1 MAPKI
6 REGEEEGAIG
16 DDRCKEWAVR
26 RGAVVLHPVPTRSA
40 AGGAPGTQR
49 RLGEVSWRVTPIQ
62 AHPAAAWGLP
72 GSGAAP
78 VHRMCGLDFRLF
90 VTGTKTCNLC
100 KNNITVQCSCDNNV
114 ALNHRSKASQR
125 CLSGRTDSRLQ
136 MLESRAKIK
145 LLGGTQQVRQW
156 DILEIGI
163 KRELG

>member
-1 MAPKI
+1 MTDV
-6 REGEEEGAIG
+6 RSGLLGEGPWYCIQ
-16 DDRCKEWAVR
+16 C
-26 RGAVVLHPVPTRSA
+26 LQA

-100 KNNITVQCSCDNNV
+100 KNNVTVQCSCDNKV

-125 CLSGRTDSRLQ
+125 CLSGRTDSRLR

-145 LLGGTQQVRQW
+145 LLGGTQQVRHLASSPP
-156 DILEIGI
+156 IV
-163 KRELG
+163 